1 MMNFFKRKTKEQ
13 LHEDV
18 IKEAKAILMDE
29 VISEVMSLV
38 NNGYI
43 NIKKE
48 GVVEYPGLDDLASKF
63 EMVREA
69 KEKLD
74 IAYALC
80 LKEMLQEETKC

>member
-1 MMNFFKRKTKEQ
+1 
-13 LHEDV
+13 
-18 IKEAKAILMDE
+18 MDE

-43 NIKKE
+43 NIKKD
-48 GVVEYPGLDDLASKF
+48 GVVEYPGLNDLASKF

-74 IAYALC
+74 IAYTLC
-80 LKEMLQEETKC
+80 LKGRSQEKTTC

>member
-1 MMNFFKRKTKEQ
+1 MINFFKRKTKEQ

-18 IKEAKAILMDE
+18 IKEAKALLMDE
-29 VISEVMSLV
+29 VVSEVIGLV
-38 NNGYI
+38 NLGYI

-48 GVVEYPGLDDLASKF
+48 GVVEYPGLDDLANKF

-74 IAYALC
+74 IAYELC
-80 LKEMLQEETKC
+80 LKEMSQEKTKC